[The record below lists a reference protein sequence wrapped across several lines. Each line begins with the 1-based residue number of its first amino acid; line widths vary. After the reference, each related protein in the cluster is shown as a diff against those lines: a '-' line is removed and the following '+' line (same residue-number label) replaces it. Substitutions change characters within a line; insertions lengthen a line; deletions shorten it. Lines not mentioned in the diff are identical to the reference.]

1 MSLKFNT
8 LYDYENINNNDN
20 ISKNNNDI
28 KNRKYPNRRRKK

>member
-20 ISKNNNDI
+20 ISNNNNDTKI
-28 KNRKYPNRRRKK
+28 ENIPIE